1 MLLLGVS
8 EEPVPVNTR
17 MVLEKGLTL
26 LGRSRSGRKDFLEA
40 AEILDGDEVLRMRM
54 KSLISD
60 VVNVY
65 GVNDIH
71 RAFNESKTADY
82 KVVLDWQV

>member
-1 MLLLGVS
+1 M
-8 EEPVPVNTR
+8 
-17 MVLEKGLTL
+17 
-26 LGRSRSGRKDFLEA
+26 EA
-40 AEILDGDEVLRMRM
+40 AEILDGDEIMRMRM

-60 VVNVY
+60 IVNVN

-82 KVVLDWQV
+82 KIVLDWKV